1 MHLKENSRETV
12 CGLNWIRMELQLQL
26 HSLGT
31 DTPFTNELHKK
42 GIPNTAFSKIFDR
55 PTSEDEVGNNK

>member
-1 MHLKENSRETV
+1 
-12 CGLNWIRMELQLQL
+12 MELQLQL